1 MLPPTDAAG
10 RFLPALRAAS
20 IIKRCCAKL
29 IDACFAGITT
39 FTLLTLMPLPFASF
53 VSTTWFCLTDWF
65 GSPGK
70 WLFQIRAVNLDG
82 SPLSPLASL
91 KRNVLLG
98 LPTFLHA
105 LITAG
110 LIGAQGEDQKWER
123 LILALVSLSV
133 FFGELVGM
141 VMQPDNRRWGDTFAR
156 SRVVNR

>member
-10 RFLPALRAAS
+10 RFLPNLRTAS
-20 IIKRCCAKL
+20 IIKRCFAKL
-29 IDACFAGITT
+29 IDATLAGLTT
-39 FTLLTLMPLPFASF
+39 FGFLALMPLPHASF
-53 VSTTWFCLTDWF
+53 LSTSWFCLTDWF

-82 SPLSPLASL
+82 APLSPIASL
-91 KRNVLLG
+91 KRNLVLG
-98 LPTFLHA
+98 LPTFLRA

-123 LILALVSLSV
+123 LILALVSLAV

>member
-1 MLPPTDAAG
+1 MLPPTDSQG
-10 RFLPALRAAS
+10 RFLPNLRTAS
-20 IIKRCCAKL
+20 ILKRCCAKV
-29 IDACFAGITT
+29 IDAILSGITT
-39 FTLLTLMPLPFASF
+39 FTFLALMPLPFAS
-53 VSTTWFCLTDWF
+53 VIGTSWFCLTDWF

-82 SPLSPLASL
+82 SPLSPLASI
-91 KRNVLLG
+91 KRNLILG
-98 LPTFLHA
+98 LPTFLRA

-156 SRVVNR
+156 SRVVDR